1 MGESLGSF
9 RRSGMCADLTEKN
22 AGQQV
27 SLCGWVQRRRDLGK
41 LIFVWLRDYT
51 GIVQIV
57 FDQSRFPEVFEK
69 AGQLRSEYVI
79 AVRGVVEK
87 RTPEN
92 INPELK
98 TGRIEVCAGELI
110 ILNEAQTPPFA
121 VDDDAVVNDSVRY
134 KYRYIDLRR
143 PAMQHIL
150 RTRSNIAAS
159 VRSYF
164 GQNGFAE
171 IETPVLCKS
180 TPEGARDYLVPSRV
194 HPGKFYALPQ
204 SPQLLKQLL
213 MVSGMDRY
221 YQIVKCFRDED
232 LRADRQPE
240 FTQIDVEM
248 SFADQEQIMEICEG
262 LLRRV
267 FRDIAGYEISEPIEK
282 MTYRTA
288 MEKYGSDKPD
298 LRFGMEI
305 NDISDIAKD
314 CGFSV
319 FSSAT
324 TSGGSVRGL
333 LGKSMAQHLSRKE
346 IDALTEVVKTYR
358 AKGLAWLSL
367 NQDGS
372 VRSSFAKFLTEQEL
386 NSIIKRMD
394 MQPGDIAFF
403 VADGNNTVVLEAL
416 GQLRLELGRRFNLID
431 KNTYRFVW
439 ITEFPMFE
447 YSPEDGRY
455 YAVHHPFTAP
465 MDEDFA
471 LVDTDPG
478 AMRAK
483 AYDIV
488 LNGYE
493 LGGGSVRIHDSAV
506 QNRMFKAL
514 GFEEAD
520 IRERFGFLVYAFKY
534 GAPPHGG
541 FAIGMDRLTML
552 LCGTDNI
559 KDVIAFP
566 KMQNAACLMTN
577 APDFVDDKQL
587 DELNIAV
594 VRKEDGQ
601 QE

>member
-1 MGESLGSF
+1 M
-9 RRSGMCADLTEKN
+9 
-22 AGQQV
+22 
-27 SLCGWVQRRRDLGK
+27 
-41 LIFVWLRDYT
+41 
-51 GIVQIV
+51 
-57 FDQSRFPEVFEK
+57 
-69 AGQLRSEYVI
+69 
-79 AVRGVVEK
+79 
-87 RTPEN
+87 
-92 INPELK
+92 
-98 TGRIEVCAGELI
+98 
-110 ILNEAQTPPFA
+110 
-121 VDDDAVVNDSVRY
+121 
-134 KYRYIDLRR
+134 
-143 PAMQHIL
+143 
-150 RTRSNIAAS
+150 
-159 VRSYF
+159 
-164 GQNGFAE
+164 
-171 IETPVLCKS
+171 
-180 TPEGARDYLVPSRV
+180 
-194 HPGKFYALPQ
+194 
-204 SPQLLKQLL
+204 
-213 MVSGMDRY
+213 
-221 YQIVKCFRDED
+221 
-232 LRADRQPE
+232 
-240 FTQIDVEM
+240 
-248 SFADQEQIMEICEG
+248 
-262 LLRRV
+262 
-267 FRDIAGYEISEPIEK
+267 
-282 MTYRTA
+282 
-288 MEKYGSDKPD
+288 
-298 LRFGMEI
+298 
-305 NDISDIAKD
+305 
-314 CGFSV
+314 
-319 FSSAT
+319 
-324 TSGGSVRGL
+324 
-333 LGKSMAQHLSRKE
+333 
-346 IDALTEVVKTYR
+346 
-358 AKGLAWLSL
+358 
-367 NQDGS
+367 
-372 VRSSFAKFLTEQEL
+372 RSSFAKFLTEQEL

-416 GQLRLELGRRFNLID
+416 GQLRLELGRRFDLID
-431 KNTYRFVW
+431 KNAYRFVW

-520 IRERFGFLVYAFKY
+520 IRERFGFLVDAFKY